1 MFNDKIEVGR
11 PAMIINTR
19 LPENYWLIGS
29 VVTVEGFIEVGD
41 DISHLFELPDGF
53 TLGATK
59 LKSVLVS
66 GCKRTGQTVNGD
78 FQMKKGYALFNSKN
92 LMPIPKLKES
102 EIQKEKE
109 LEAA

>member
-1 MFNDKIEVGR
+1 MFNDKLEVGQ

-19 LPENYWLIGS
+19 LPENSWLIGS

-41 DISHLFELPDGF
+41 DISHLFKLPDD
-53 TLGATK
+53 TLGTTK

-66 GCKRTGQTVNGD
+66 GCKLTGKTVSGE
-78 FQMKKGYALFNSKN
+78 FQMKNGYALFNSKN